1 MTAVAAHDDG
11 AKAKDVLDRS
21 DARWLRLQEIIRAHS
36 SQRRQSHS
44 CNGVNQWHHS
54 RRHLNLTGSRSCCD
68 LESSCAM
75 KAARS
80 EREVIRLRTSPRE
93 LWLVRS
99 SLVWVAPITPY
110 APNSCPCPSRKSNP
124 RLSQ

>member
-11 AKAKDVLDRS
+11 AKAKDALDRS

-44 CNGVNQWHHS
+44 CNGVNERHHS
-54 RRHLNLTGSRSCCD
+54 RRHLNLTRSRSCCD

-80 EREVIRLRTSPRE
+80 EREVIRLRDFATGA
-93 LWLVRS
+93 
-99 SLVWVAPITPY
+99 VAGPFKFGLGCANNAMCTAIL
-110 APNSCPCPSRKSNP
+110 APVPLGN
-124 RLSQ
+124 QIHV